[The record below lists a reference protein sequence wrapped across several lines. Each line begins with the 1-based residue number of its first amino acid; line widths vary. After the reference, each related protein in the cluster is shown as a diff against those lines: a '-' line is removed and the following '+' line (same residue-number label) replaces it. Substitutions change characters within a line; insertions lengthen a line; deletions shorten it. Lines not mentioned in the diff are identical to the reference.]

1 MHGWLWVQRLLRHLS
16 RCLLLCLL
24 RCFLLC
30 LLLCFL
36 RELLCLLLCLLMVMV
51 ITITMI
57 LVLLRQLLQLQ
68 LLRVPIQLRILL
80 HSKSRNGGHGRL
92 IADERIVAR
101 RSGHLLGSSSGSLV
115 LAMCTQ

>member
-1 MHGWLWVQRLLRHLS
+1 MHGWLWVQHLLRHLS

-24 RCFLLC
+24 LCFLLC

-36 RELLCLLLCLLMVMV
+36 RELLCLLLCLLML
-51 ITITMI
+51 I